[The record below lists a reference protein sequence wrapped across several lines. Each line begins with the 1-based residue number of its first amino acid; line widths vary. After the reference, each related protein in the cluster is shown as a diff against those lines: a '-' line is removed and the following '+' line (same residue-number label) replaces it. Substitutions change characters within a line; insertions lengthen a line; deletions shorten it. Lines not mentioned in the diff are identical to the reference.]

1 MHIGV
6 FAGPAPTQALGAPC
20 MGRRP
25 MFPPHISRVVFSIL
39 LPTITGLGLVAL
51 TYTYSFSWFAW
62 QPAPHPKWGMV
73 ICGIGLLII
82 ILFIVALI
90 DSRANWVEL
99 ALLGVAGL
107 LVFVVGWSLEPVLLL
122 VPYLLAGLLYLASF
136 VLVGFGAWQA
146 ITTQYEETKE
156 HPTDKQGRVQGHT
169 EAYKQGRIEGYAEG
183 QAAGRTKGYAE
194 GYTQAHT
201 EVYIRRYDEGYAAG
215 YAKGYAEGRADNPV
229 REKEGSISF
238 DPWPVLGISPG
249 STKAAIRKA
258 YRDQMGLYHPDK
270 VAHLGKD
277 LREAAERM
285 TKDIN
290 RAYDMLRRR

>member
-1 MHIGV
+1 
-6 FAGPAPTQALGAPC
+6 
-20 MGRRP
+20 
-25 MFPPHISRVVFSIL
+25 
-39 LPTITGLGLVAL
+39 
-51 TYTYSFSWFAW
+51 
-62 QPAPHPKWGMV
+62 MV

-90 DSRANWVEL
+90 DSRADWIEL
-99 ALLGVAGL
+99 GLLGVVGL
-107 LVFVVGWSLEPVLLL
+107 LVFVVGWSLESVLLL

-156 HPTDKQGRVQGHT
+156 RPTDKQIQGHA

-201 EVYIRRYDEGYAAG
+201 EVSNRRYDEGYAAG
-215 YAKGYAEGRADNPV
+215 HAKGYAEGRADNPV

-258 YRDQMGLYHPDK
+258 YREKIKLNHPDK
-270 VAHLGKD
+270 VAHLSKDIQEMAERQTKD
-277 LREAAERM
+277 L
-285 TKDIN
+285 N
-290 RAYDMLRRR
+290 RAYDRLRQR